1 MRMLGL
7 VSFILAASAVP
18 AQAAKM
24 YLWLGPA
31 QGAPALV
38 KQFEISAGQRR
49 AFSFRF
55 ESAAWRAEVRAARPA
70 PFEAAAP
77 GTLDFS
83 VRLHRGG
90 GAPVAVYEYH
100 GRDGMDDCGTSP
112 SVRAGRLWIV
122 LGVGFTAPPTD
133 RCASIV
139 DYVRRH
145 SD

>member
-90 GAPVAVYEYH
+90 GAPVAVYESR
-100 GRDGMDDCGTSP
+100 GLRAVPATLPKATAAAGPRPAAP
-112 SVRAGRLWIV
+112 STG
-122 LGVGFTAPPTD
+122 
-133 RCASIV
+133 
-139 DYVRRH
+139 
-145 SD
+145 